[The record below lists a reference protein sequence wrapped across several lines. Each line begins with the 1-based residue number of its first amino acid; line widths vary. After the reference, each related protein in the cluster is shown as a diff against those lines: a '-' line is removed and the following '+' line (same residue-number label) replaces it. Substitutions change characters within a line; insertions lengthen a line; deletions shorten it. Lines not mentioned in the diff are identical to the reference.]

1 MAGLSHEKT
10 ARGPVEILQ
19 GTLDLMVL
27 RVLETMGPMHAYDV
41 ATRLEQVSEEL
52 LQINQGT
59 LYPALLRLDHKGW
72 INSEWR
78 TTENNR
84 RARYYALTPAGRQ
97 QLRKETEEWTKMTAI
112 IGRLLEPGV

>member
-1 MAGLSHEKT
+1 MSFLEAEN
-10 ARGPVEILQ
+10 VEILP

-27 RVLETMGPMHAYDV
+27 RILDTMGPMHAYDV
-41 ATRLEQVSEEL
+41 ATRLEQVSEEA

-59 LYPALLRLDHKGW
+59 LYPALVRLDHKGW
-72 INSEWR
+72 VVSKWQ

-84 RARYYALTPAGRQ
+84 RAKYYALTSAGRK
-97 QLRKETEEWTKMTAI
+97 QLRRETKEWARMSAI

>member
-1 MAGLSHEKT
+1 M
-10 ARGPVEILQ
+10 
-19 GTLDLMVL
+19 
-27 RVLETMGPMHAYDV
+27 LETMGPMHAYDM
-41 ATRLEQVSEEL
+41 ATRLEQVSEEA

-72 INSEWR
+72 IASKWR

-84 RARYYALTPAGRQ
+84 RAKYYSLTAAGRT
-97 QLRKETEEWTKMTAI
+97 QLRKETEHWTKMSAI